1 MATLRAGDK
10 VGKYELLHPVGEG
23 GMGEVWV
30 GRLRSI
36 GGFESY
42 VAIKVIH
49 GRFALDKRFRDMF
62 LDEARVSAVISHPNV
77 VATYD
82 LAVEGEMLYQVLEYV
97 DGDSLA
103 GIQAA
108 MEERQEKMPLPVAL
122 RIGADVCAGLHA
134 AHELTFPDGR
144 QANIVHRDVS
154 PQNVLLG
161 VNGAV
166 KLIDFGVALMQDRLA
181 QDSQGTLKGKLRYM
195 PPEQA
200 RGEKVD
206 RRADVY
212 AVGAVLYEM
221 ISGRLPFDDRTE
233 ALYFRSLIQGDP
245 PAPMPDDVP
254 ADVREVVLRAMAPSA
269 SDRFATAAELGDAL
283 SDASRKKPANV
294 ANFVEIHLSPRAHE
308 RRKVVRSHAT
318 KVRDEPNLDADTSVS
333 ATPGAQGTSSSTGPS
348 AAQIA
353 APTERVVVTPAS
365 TGRMAKTGTRTDVF
379 GDTVPPPAEPG
390 SVDMPEVPSLA
401 LDLDMGRPNAPV
413 PAPAPRTALGAQPP
427 SAPQPSKVTTMLEP
441 APRRV
446 QAITGTH
453 SRGLEASRPELRDAA
468 SEKSGR
474 AVRNALGFVVGIA
487 VLGVALVLAL
497 PTLAKKKVVRAAAER
512 GIALEVGH
520 VSVGLSGIELS
531 EVSASGPGLPLKSAT
546 ITSLRLLRDGKVK
559 IQGVDAKLEGP
570 AAELPAALAKVA
582 AGKDEVELDVN
593 DAKLSWGGLFGAG
606 SALDARDVRFGFVR
620 DEGDEEPHG
629 VTAYSPEVTLTTVY
643 GKAGPFTV
651 NVDESDGKRRARVVF
666 EAGKS
671 EGPNAFV
678 VLGGAT
684 APTHYTVKIPKT
696 KLSALHV
703 PPAYLGLRAGED
715 PEVEVTGSVQ
725 VEPEGRMK
733 GDVKAT
739 VFGISVAES
748 RTKTPLDLELAVRA
762 DPKKPIEITK
772 GVASYGPLTADFG
785 GTIEREPIG
794 GEIRFVSKSLP
805 CSYFAGAEA
814 KKALGVAGP
823 LALELFGKALRV
835 TGVVNVRGSYTF
847 SLEKLGEAKLR
858 LDVRDTCGVTLFGN

>member
-233 ALYFRSLIQGDP
+233 ALYFRALIQGDP
-245 PAPMPDDVP
+245 P
-254 ADVREVVLRAMAPSA
+254 R
-269 SDRFATAAELGDAL
+269 
-283 SDASRKKPANV
+283 
-294 ANFVEIHLSPRAHE
+294 
-308 RRKVVRSHAT
+308 
-318 KVRDEPNLDADTSVS
+318 
-333 ATPGAQGTSSSTGPS
+333 
-348 AAQIA
+348 
-353 APTERVVVTPAS
+353 
-365 TGRMAKTGTRTDVF
+365 
-379 GDTVPPPAEPG
+379 
-390 SVDMPEVPSLA
+390 
-401 LDLDMGRPNAPV
+401 
-413 PAPAPRTALGAQPP
+413 APA
-427 SAPQPSKVTTMLEP
+427 
-441 APRRV
+441 RR
-446 QAITGTH
+446 
-453 SRGLEASRPELRDAA
+453 
-468 SEKSGR
+468 R
-474 AVRNALGFVVGIA
+474 AVRS
-487 VLGVALVLAL
+487 
-497 PTLAKKKVVRAAAER
+497 PRDRAPR
-512 GIALEVGH
+512 H
-520 VSVGLSGIELS
+520 
-531 EVSASGPGLPLKSAT
+531 
-546 ITSLRLLRDGKVK
+546 
-559 IQGVDAKLEGP
+559 
-570 AAELPAALAKVA
+570 
-582 AGKDEVELDVN
+582 
-593 DAKLSWGGLFGAG
+593 G
-606 SALDARDVRFGFVR
+606 S
-620 DEGDEEPHG
+620 
-629 VTAYSPEVTLTTVY
+629 
-643 GKAGPFTV
+643 
-651 NVDESDGKRRARVVF
+651 
-666 EAGKS
+666 
-671 EGPNAFV
+671 
-678 VLGGAT
+678 
-684 APTHYTVKIPKT
+684 
-696 KLSALHV
+696 
-703 PPAYLGLRAGED
+703 LGLR
-715 PEVEVTGSVQ
+715 
-725 VEPEGRMK
+725 
-733 GDVKAT
+733 
-739 VFGISVAES
+739 
-748 RTKTPLDLELAVRA
+748 PLRHGGGARRCAVRR
-762 DPKKPIEITK
+762 
-772 GVASYGPLTADFG
+772 VAQET
-785 GTIEREPIG
+785 R
-794 GEIRFVSKSLP
+794 
-805 CSYFAGAEA
+805 
-814 KKALGVAGP
+814 
-823 LALELFGKALRV
+823 
-835 TGVVNVRGSYTF
+835 
-847 SLEKLGEAKLR
+847 
-858 LDVRDTCGVTLFGN
+858 